1 MLVRIECYD
10 KTGKLVK
17 TYGVERTLKDI
28 GHRMYDALDN
38 GMIPVVRDAVRAA
51 TVPEETE
58 NTVEDKAGSLA
69 EEPVKEPEQ
78 VSAFEE
84 ARKKL
89 REALEEFKTPKVFP
103 PVMTEDGTPL
113 MVQWGVPDDVNFSAI
128 GAADDVL
135 EAQRAFM
142 EWMDDKDEY

>member
-28 GHRMYDALDN
+28 VHRMYDALDN
-38 GMIPVVRDAVRAA
+38 GLIPVVRDAVRAA
-51 TVPEETE
+51 PAPEEAE
-58 NTVEDKAGSLA
+58 NAVEDKAGSLA
-69 EEPVKEPEQ
+69 EEPVKEPEP

-89 REALEEFKTPKVFP
+89 REALENFKAPKVFP
-103 PVMTEDGTPL
+103 PVVTEDGIPL
-113 MVQWGVPDDVNFSAI
+113 LVQWGAPDDITFSAI

-142 EWMDDKDEY
+142 EWMEKEEY

>member
-38 GMIPVVRDAVRAA
+38 GLIPVVRDDVRAA
-51 TVPEETE
+51 PAPELME
-58 NTVEDKAGSLA
+58 NAVEDKAGSLA
-69 EEPVKEPEQ
+69 EEPVKETEP

-89 REALEEFKTPKVFP
+89 REALEEFKAPKVFP
-103 PVMTEDGTPL
+103 PVMTEDGIPL
-113 MVQWGVPDDVNFSAI
+113 LVQWGVPDDVNFNAI